1 MSNFDFMLSVFDF
14 KGLQTCSLCGIEKHE
29 TGFQNTQFCK
39 GIRQTVQEHTVVTQK
54 VYWDYCISVLTI
66 CFCYHREFSA
76 WAIRLINR
84 LLINIVK
91 VLTFFTV
98 DLKAK
103 AEVVKGITVLMKFKK
118 QNKKNLKNIIRS
130 RRINNGCTWKT
141 NTGQRTE
148 STVKWKTVKSIISQR
163 MQ

>member
-1 MSNFDFMLSVFDF
+1 MIR
-14 KGLQTCSLCGIEKHE
+14 KPWIQWCSIQRILWVILILCFPFSILKVSRHAVYVESRS
-29 TGFQNTQFCK
+29 TRQFCK
-39 GIRQTVQEHTVVTQK
+39 GIQRIVQEHKVVTQK

-66 CFCYHREFSA
+66 CFCYHRELSA

-91 VLTFFTV
+91 ILTFFTV

-118 QNKKNLKNIIRS
+118 QNKKILK
-130 RRINNGCTWKT
+130 T
-141 NTGQRTE
+141 
-148 STVKWKTVKSIISQR
+148 
-163 MQ
+163 